1 MDNCQNVPVGNLYIV
16 AGRIPAAWGVSPM
29 KFNPS
34 SVELAPRTLPI
45 WPLLLDDLGNPP
57 STRIARV
64 LGVGVRTVRRWN
76 KAQRAPRVACLA
88 LFWLTRWGRSQV
100 DAQAVNDCMVAVSY
114 ATGLESEVRALRVE
128 LAHVLAIGEFGAAN
142 DPASIPPLPRSVSA
156 DILGARSTQ
165 GGKSPAIDR

>member
-1 MDNCQNVPVGNLYIV
+1 
-16 AGRIPAAWGVSPM
+16 M

-45 WPLLLDDLGNPP
+45 WPQLLDDLGNPP

-76 KAQRAPRVACLA
+76 RAQRAPRVACLA

-100 DAQAVNDCMVAVSY
+100 DAQVVNDCMVAVSY
-114 ATGLESEVRALRVE
+114 ATGLETEVRALRTQ
-128 LAHVLAIGEFGAAN
+128 LARILALGEFGAAN
-142 DPASIPPLPRSVSA
+142 DPALIPPAPRPLSA
-156 DILGARSTQ
+156 DILGSRSTQ
-165 GGKSPAIDR
+165 GGKSPATVDRAWSSHRARTAKR